1 MSTVNLPA
9 VIAAHKRRKAENSL
23 NILTV
28 VLSKVGVDGGR
39 VWVGKGWL
47 TDVILGDQDQDP
59 ERTTTTTTTDGLC
72 D

>member
-28 VLSKVGVDGGR
+28 VLSKARFSWLWLLGQGR
-39 VWVGKGWL
+39 W
-47 TDVILGDQDQDP
+47 IS
-59 ERTTTTTTTDGLC
+59 
-72 D
+72 